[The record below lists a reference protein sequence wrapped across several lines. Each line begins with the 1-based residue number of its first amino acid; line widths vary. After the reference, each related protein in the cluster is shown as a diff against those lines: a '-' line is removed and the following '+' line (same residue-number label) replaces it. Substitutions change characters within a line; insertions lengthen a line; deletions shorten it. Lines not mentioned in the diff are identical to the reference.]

1 MILLPIML
9 LILAAAA
16 CQAPPGRSPAT
27 AAPITDGPSLI
38 SAMHARYADTWYRR
52 LRVRQEVI
60 FHNEAGAPTRTE
72 VWTELIELP
81 GKVRSIIG
89 DEGDNDGELYV
100 DGAFHII
107 RDGRVVQRAPQP
119 HPVLLIGYDVY
130 CQDPAETARA
140 LETAGFD
147 LSKLHRAEYN
157 GRPVYVVGAAE
168 GDEAANQFWIDA
180 ERLLCLRIINRSP
193 RGALID
199 IQFTEYE
206 PFAGAWLCTEL
217 IFHRNGTLLI
227 YERDLEHS
235 IPASIDPATFTPPPA
250 AEEGS

>member
-1 MILLPIML
+1 MKRLPIL
-9 LILAAAA
+9 PLILAAAA
-16 CQAPPGRSPAT
+16 CQAPPGRNPAP

-60 FHNEAGAPTRTE
+60 FHDEAGAPTRRE

-89 DEGDNDGELYV
+89 DESDGNGELYV
-100 DGAFHII
+100 QGAFHII
-107 RDGRVVQRAPQP
+107 RDGRVVQRSPQP

-140 LETAGFD
+140 LEIAGFD
-147 LSKLHRAEYN
+147 LSKLHGAEWN
-157 GRPVYVVGAAE
+157 ERPIYVVGADE
-168 GDEAANQFWIDA
+168 GDNTANQFWIDA

-193 RGALID
+193 SGALID
-199 IQFTEYE
+199 IQFTDYE

-217 IFHRNGTLLI
+217 IFYRNGTLLI

-235 IPASIDPATFTPPPA
+235 ILASIDPKMFSPPPA
-250 AEEGS
+250 AEEES

>member
-130 CQDPAETARA
+130 CQDPAETART
-140 LETAGFD
+140 EAG
-147 LSKLHRAEYN
+147 
-157 GRPVYVVGAAE
+157 
-168 GDEAANQFWIDA
+168 
-180 ERLLCLRIINRSP
+180 
-193 RGALID
+193 
-199 IQFTEYE
+199 
-206 PFAGAWLCTEL
+206 
-217 IFHRNGTLLI
+217 
-227 YERDLEHS
+227 
-235 IPASIDPATFTPPPA
+235 PPSS
-250 AEEGS
+250 G

>member
-1 MILLPIML
+1 MKRLPIVL
-9 LILAAAA
+9 LILAAAAA
-16 CQAPPGRSPAT
+16 CQAPPGRGPA
-27 AAPITDGPSLI
+27 ASAPIIDGPSLI
-38 SAMHARYADTWYRR
+38 SAMHARYADTCYRR

-60 FHNEAGAPTRTE
+60 FHDEAGAPTRRE

-89 DEGDNDGELYV
+89 DEDDGDGELYL

-130 CQDPAETARA
+130 CQDPAETIGA
-140 LETAGFD
+140 LERAGFD
-147 LSKLHRAEYN
+147 LSTLHQTEWN
-157 GRPVYVVGAAE
+157 GRPVYIVGADE
-168 GDEAANQFWIDA
+168 GDEATSQFWIDA
-180 ERLLCLRIINRSP
+180 ERLLCLRIINRRPS
-193 RGALID
+193 GAVID
-199 IQFTEYE
+199 IQFTDYE

-217 IFHRNGTLLI
+217 IFYRDGTLLI

-235 IPASIDPATFTPPPA
+235 IPASIDPKMFAP
-250 AEEGS
+250 